1 MLTIRSVNP
10 VPATHLDPDY
20 QARTRLFDAYNREII
35 GGPQWDGDPESAL
48 AAARLD
54 TEHQRHRWLAEI
66 DGHAVGYANL
76 TVNTVDAPDA
86 GDVLVFVMPEHRGRG
101 IGSALLGVVGEQAAS
116 LGLARLESWI
126 ATPVPRGETVSPRHG
141 VGELPADHPGVR
153 LALRD
158 GFKLGQVERISRYDA
173 ASPLVDPREVLGEAQ
188 AAAGEEY
195 EVISWRGTTPDE
207 LQEGMA
213 VLLQRMSVDS
223 PSGDMTTAE
232 TTWTAERVRER
243 DRQVL
248 VEFNYFCTVARHRPT
263 GEIVGVSELVQP
275 RHNPVALWEQWNTIV
290 LPAHRGRRLGLL
302 VKAANLVQLPA
313 EDIEACS
320 IITWNAEENR
330 HMLRVN
336 EQLGFREILR
346 RGGFEKRLAA
356 KG

>member
-20 QARTRLFDAYNREII
+20 QARTRLLEAYNHEII
-35 GGPQWDGDPESAL
+35 GGPQWDGDPESEL

-54 TEHQRHRWLAEI
+54 TEHQRYRWIADS
-66 DGHAVGYANL
+66 DGCAVGYANL

-101 IGSALLGVVGEQAAS
+101 IGSALLDVAGEQAAS

-126 ATPVPRGETVSPRHG
+126 ATPVPQGETVRPNHG

-153 LALRD
+153 LALRG

-173 ASPLVDPREVLGEAQ
+173 ARPPVDPREALLEAK
-188 AAAGEEY
+188 AWAGEDY
-195 EVISWRGTTPDE
+195 EVISWDGTTPDE
-207 LQEGMA
+207 LQEGIA

-223 PSGDMTTAE
+223 PSGDMIRAE
-232 TTWTAERVRER
+232 ATWTAERVRER

-248 VEFNYFCTVARHRPT
+248 VEFNYYCTVARHRPT
-263 GEIVGVSELVQP
+263 GEIVGVSELAQP

-290 LPAHRGRRLGLL
+290 LPAHRGRRLGML

-320 IITWNAEENR
+320 ILTWNAEENR

-346 RGGFEKRLAA
+346 RGGFEKRLAT

>member
-1 MLTIRSVNP
+1 MLTIRSTNP
-10 VPATHLDPDY
+10 IPTTHLDPDY
-20 QARTRLFDAYNREII
+20 QARTRLFDAYNHEII
-35 GGPQWDGDPESAL
+35 GGPQWDGDPESEL

-54 TEHQRHRWLAEI
+54 TEHQRYRWLAEI
-66 DGHAVGYANL
+66 GGCAVGFANL

-86 GDVLVFVMPEHRGRG
+86 GDALVFVSPEHRGRG
-101 IGSALLGVVGEQAAS
+101 IGAALLDVVDKQAAS

-126 ATPVPRGETVSPRHG
+126 ATPVPQGETVSPSHG
-141 VGELPADHPGVR
+141 VGKLPADHPGVR
-153 LALRD
+153 LALRG

-173 ASPLVDPREVLGEAQ
+173 ARPLVDPRGALREAQ
-188 AAAGEEY
+188 AVAGEDY
-195 EVISWRGTTPDE
+195 EVISWEGETPDE
-207 LQEGMA
+207 LQEGVA

-223 PSGDMTTAE
+223 PSGDMTVAE
-232 TTWTAERVRER
+232 TTWTAERVQER
-243 DRQVL
+243 DRKVL
-248 VEFNYFCTVARHRPT
+248 VEFKFYCTVVRHRPT
-263 GEIVGVSELVQP
+263 GEIVGVSELAQP

-320 IITWNAEENR
+320 ILTWNAEENR

-346 RGGFEKRLAA
+346 RGGFEKRLSA